1 MYSVSTTIQSRSS
14 KPRRL
19 VSARVNLRISPE
31 VKAALMQAA
40 KLQRIKLTEFM
51 VNASQTAA
59 ETTMADRTLFILPA
73 EKWREFNAALDAPAR
88 EIPALRK
95 LFTKRPVF
103 KAA

>member
-1 MYSVSTTIQSRSS
+1 
-14 KPRRL
+14 
-19 VSARVNLRISPE
+19 
-31 VKAALMQAA
+31 
-40 KLQRIKLTEFM
+40 M